1 MFEKNISRK
10 TYNMIG
16 MIFIFIGISFMGLSV
31 YMYLS
36 PIESVNYEKVRA
48 DAFAK
53 CETAVMKHGR
63 LGISWNKDIKNGKAL
78 IYSRRM
84 ENAVKQVYASSYII
98 EKCDDFV
105 VKDYCFGEGCE
116 NQNIG
121 LNSGFYMDLSF
132 KYQDKL

>member
-36 PIESVNYEKVRA
+36 PIESVDYEKVRS

-53 CETAVMKHGR
+53 CENAVIKHGR
-63 LGISWNKDIKNGKAL
+63 LGISWNKDIENGKAL

-84 ENAVKQVYASSYII
+84 ENPVKQVYASSYII

-105 VKDYCFGEGCE
+105 VKSYCFGEGCK
-116 NQNIG
+116 NKDIS

-132 KYQDKL
+132 KYQSKI

>member
-36 PIESVNYEKVRA
+36 PIESVDYEKVRSE
-48 DAFAK
+48 AFTK

-63 LGISWNKDIKNGKAL
+63 LGISWNKDIENGKAL

-84 ENAVKQVYASSYII
+84 QDAVKQVYASSYMI

-105 VKDYCFGEGCE
+105 VKSYCFGEGCE
-116 NQNIG
+116 NQEIG
-121 LNSGFYMDLSF
+121 LNSGFYMSLSF
-132 KYQDKL
+132 KYQNKI